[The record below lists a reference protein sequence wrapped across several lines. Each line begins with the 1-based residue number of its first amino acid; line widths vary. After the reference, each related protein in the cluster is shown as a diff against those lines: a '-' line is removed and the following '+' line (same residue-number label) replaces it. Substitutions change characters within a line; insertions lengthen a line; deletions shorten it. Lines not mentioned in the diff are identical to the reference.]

1 MDAVKTHLL
10 RLAAWCSQ
18 TVNLWLLFGH
28 HNQTVSARCWMN
40 RNRQGWRI
48 AYRVINAIFFWQD
61 DHCYESYLVDV
72 EFAEQ
77 VKSAH

>member
-1 MDAVKTHLL
+1 MIKTHLL
-10 RLAAWCSQ
+10 RLSAWCSQ

-40 RNRQGWRI
+40 RTRPGWRT

-61 DHCYESYLVDV
+61 DHCYESHLVDV
-72 EFAEQ
+72 AFAEQ
-77 VKSAH
+77 VKNAQ